1 MLWSIFWGMPS
12 NGKDNMKTL
21 ISIFLGCFAAQALFA
36 SDPALTIYNQNF
48 AVVRASIHLDL
59 KAGVNNISYNEAT
72 MHLEPD
78 SVVLRDPTGKL
89 ALQILEQN
97 FRADPI
103 SQALLL
109 NYYEGKT
116 IEFESQPEGVQGK
129 KEIIRGK
136 IVRSGYVP
144 HQQAF
149 NQYGQEYYQAQMA
162 YSSASSGGGQP
173 IIEVDGKL
181 MFRLPGEP
189 LFPALP
195 DESILKPTLT
205 WQLNADRG
213 GALDAE
219 LSYVTG
225 GMSWQAAY
233 NLVAPE
239 KGDTLD
245 LVGWVTMDN
254 QTGKS
259 FNHAKIKL
267 MAGDVSKIQNG
278 MARGSSRFMAD
289 AGRASPVQ
297 PPVTEKSFDEY
308 HLYTLERATTLLD
321 RETKQVEFVRAD
333 GIKSRPIY
341 IYDGAKIDQNRY
353 NGWGFENIRNDRDYG
368 TESNPKVW
376 VMREFMNSESNH
388 LGLPLPKGRLRFY
401 RRDADGQMEFTGE
414 NTIDHTPR
422 DEMIRVATGNA
433 FDLVGERKRTNYQL
447 DTNRKELDESFAVK
461 LRNHKQEAVEIRV
474 VEHLYRCPTWEIREK
489 SNTFLKT
496 DAQTIEFRV
505 EVKPDGEETVTY
517 SVHYSW

>member
-1 MLWSIFWGMPS
+1 MEH
-12 NGKDNMKTL
+12 DNMKKL
-21 ISIFLGCFAAQALFA
+21 FFLFAACLAAQAVFA

-48 AVVRASIHLDL
+48 AVVRDSIHLDL
-59 KAGVNNISYNEAT
+59 KAGVNDVSYNGAT

-78 SVVLRDPTGKL
+78 SVVLRDPTGKH

-129 KEIIRGK
+129 KEIIQGK

-149 NQYGQEYYQAQMA
+149 NQYGVQYFQSQMA
-162 YSSASSGGGQP
+162 YASPDSGGGQP
-173 IIEVDGKL
+173 IIEVNGKL

-205 WQLNADRG
+205 WQLNASRS

-239 KGDTLD
+239 KGDTLE

-254 QTGKS
+254 QSGKS

-267 MAGDVSKIQNG
+267 MAGDVSKIQNENRPMTFAG
-278 MARGSSRFMAD
+278 EAMFDSSAITH
-289 AGRASPVQ
+289 
-297 PPVTEKSFDEY
+297 PVTEKSFDEY

-321 RETKQVEFVRAD
+321 RETKQVEFVRAN
-333 GIKSRPIY
+333 GIKSRTIY
-341 IYDGAKIDQNRY
+341 VYDGAKIDYGRY
-353 NGWGFENIRNDRDYG
+353 NGWGYENIRNDREYG
-368 TESNPKVW
+368 TQSNPKVW
-376 VMREFMNSESNH
+376 VMREFTNSEENH
-388 LGLPLPKGRLRFY
+388 LGMPLPKGRLRFY

-422 DEMIRVATGNA
+422 DEMIRAATGNA
-433 FDLVGERKRTNYQL
+433 FDIVGERKQTNHNL
-447 DTNRKELDESFAVK
+447 DGNRRILDESIAIT
-461 LRNHKQEAVEIRV
+461 LRNHKKEAVEIRV
-474 VEHLYRCPTWEIREK
+474 VEHLYRWPTWEITEK

-505 EVKPDGEETVTY
+505 EVKPDEEKTISY
-517 SVHYSW
+517 SVHYWW

>member
-1 MLWSIFWGMPS
+1 
-12 NGKDNMKTL
+12 
-21 ISIFLGCFAAQALFA
+21 
-36 SDPALTIYNQNF
+36 
-48 AVVRASIHLDL
+48 
-59 KAGVNNISYNEAT
+59 
-72 MHLEPD
+72 
-78 SVVLRDPTGKL
+78 
-89 ALQILEQN
+89 
-97 FRADPI
+97 
-103 SQALLL
+103 
-109 NYYEGKT
+109 
-116 IEFESQPEGVQGK
+116 
-129 KEIIRGK
+129 
-136 IVRSGYVP
+136 
-144 HQQAF
+144 
-149 NQYGQEYYQAQMA
+149 
-162 YSSASSGGGQP
+162 
-173 IIEVDGKL
+173 
-181 MFRLPGEP
+181 
-189 LFPALP
+189 
-195 DESILKPTLT
+195 LT

>member
-1 MLWSIFWGMPS
+1 
-12 NGKDNMKTL
+12 MKRI
-21 ISIFLGCFAAQALFA
+21 ISILAGCVAAQAVFA
-36 SDPALTIYNQNF
+36 ADPALTIYNQNF
-48 AVVRASIHLDL
+48 AVVRDGLHLNL
-59 KAGVNNISYNEAT
+59 KAGVNDISYNEAT

-78 SVVLRDPTGKL
+78 SVVLRDPTGQH

-116 IEFESQPEGVQGK
+116 IEFESQPQGAQGK

-149 NQYGQEYYQAQMA
+149 SQFGQAYYQSQMA
-162 YSSASSGGGQP
+162 YASADSGGGQP

-195 DESILKPTLT
+195 DDSILKPTLT

-245 LVGWVTMDN
+245 LVGWVTIDN

-259 FNHAKIKL
+259 FQHAKIKL
-267 MAGDVSKIQNG
+267 MAGDVSKIQNQNPPW
-278 MARGSSRFMAD
+278 ANYSSAASR
-289 AGRASPVQ
+289 AGANA
-297 PPVTEKSFDEY
+297 PPGVTEKAFDEY

-333 GIKSRPIY
+333 GIHARTIY
-341 IYDGAKIDQNRY
+341 VYDGAKIDYNRY
-353 NGWGFENIRNDRDYG
+353 NGWGYENIRNDSEYG
-368 TESNPKVW
+368 TESNPKIW

-422 DEMIRVATGNA
+422 DEMIRVTTGNA
-433 FDLVGERKRTNYQL
+433 FDLVGERKRTDHIL
-447 DTNRKELDESFAVK
+447 DGNRKTLDESFAIK
-461 LRNHKQEAVEIRV
+461 LRNHKKEAVEIRV
-474 VEHLYRCPTWEIREK
+474 VEHLYRSPTWEITEK
-489 SNTFLKT
+489 SNPFTKT

-505 EVKPDGEETVTY
+505 EVKPDAEETVTY
-517 SVHYSW
+517 TAHYSW

>member
-1 MLWSIFWGMPS
+1 M
-12 NGKDNMKTL
+12 GKDNMKKL
-21 ISIFLGCFAAQALFA
+21 ISIFAGCLAAQAVFA
-36 SDPALTIYNQNF
+36 SGPALTIYNQNF
-48 AVVRASIHLDL
+48 AVVRDSVHLDL
-59 KAGVNNISYNEAT
+59 KAGVNNISYNDAT

-78 SVVLRDPTGKL
+78 SVVLRDPTGKQ

-97 FRADPI
+97 FRADPV

-116 IEFESQPEGVQGK
+116 IEFESQPEGAQGK
-129 KEIIRGK
+129 KEMIRGK

-149 NQYGQEYYQAQMA
+149 GQYGQEYYQAQMA
-162 YSSASSGGGQP
+162 YSSPASGGGQP
-173 IIEVDGKL
+173 IIEVNGKL

-205 WQLNADRG
+205 WQLNADRS

-225 GMSWQAAY
+225 GMSWQADY

-254 QTGKS
+254 QSGKS

-267 MAGDVSKIQNG
+267 MAGDVNKIQNENG
-278 MARGSSRFMAD
+278 PRGFSRRAMATLGGA
-289 AGRASPVQ
+289 APV
-297 PPVTEKSFDEY
+297 VTEKTFDEY

-341 IYDGAKIDQNRY
+341 VYDGAKIDPNRY
-353 NGWGFENIRNDRDYG
+353 YGWGFENIRNDRDYG

-388 LGLPLPKGRLRFY
+388 LGIPLPKGRLRFY

-433 FDLVGERKRTNYQL
+433 FDLVGERKRTNHNL
-447 DTNRKELDESFAVK
+447 DSNRRMLDESFAIKV
-461 LRNHKQEAVEIRV
+461 RNHKKEAVEIRV
-474 VEHLYRCPTWEIREK
+474 VEHLYRWPTWEITEK

-496 DAQTIEFRV
+496 DAQTIEFRI
-505 EVKPDGEETVTY
+505 EAKPDAEETVTY
-517 SVHYSW
+517 TAHYTW